1 MAFRSTPSPAG
12 GQEPRSRWYNRGVSG
27 PRSLRAEVS
36 RNSERQDSKLQQD
49 GWKTSSPMQPKINP
63 STEPRPSTLPSNG
76 DESNAS
82 TSASSTNM
90 PSRTHREGKDNTP
103 LPETVGVDERK
114 VKRDSIVVKVG
125 MVGDAQIGKTS
136 LMVKYVEG
144 KFDTDYIETLGVNFM
159 EKIIA
164 LKNAEVTFS
173 IWDLGGEREFISML
187 PLVCNDAVVIMFMFD
202 LSRRSTLSSVKEWY
216 RQVRGLNKR
225 AFAFLIGTKYDI
237 FATLPYEEQKDITK
251 QARKFARAMKAPLV
265 FSSSSHA
272 INVQKL
278 FKLIFGKVFD
288 IDCKV
293 EQLRKVG
300 EPIIEYTVV

>member
-1 MAFRSTPSPAG
+1 
-12 GQEPRSRWYNRGVSG
+12 
-27 PRSLRAEVS
+27 
-36 RNSERQDSKLQQD
+36 
-49 GWKTSSPMQPKINP
+49 
-63 STEPRPSTLPSNG
+63 
-76 DESNAS
+76 
-82 TSASSTNM
+82 
-90 PSRTHREGKDNTP
+90 
-103 LPETVGVDERK
+103 
-114 VKRDSIVVKVG
+114 
-125 MVGDAQIGKTS
+125 
-136 LMVKYVEG
+136 
-144 KFDTDYIETLGVNFM
+144 M